1 MENYFAL
8 QPNSGSYVS
17 LKEKV
22 FQKVQAAGINDQIFE
37 SVKKAYED
45 ALAKESILLSHPERK
60 RLLAQILKL
69 VLDDMLK
76 KLDNRSSSV

>member
-8 QPNSGSYVS
+8 QPNSGSYIS

-22 FQKVQAAGINDQIFE
+22 FRKVQAAGINDQIFE

-45 ALAKESILLSHPERK
+45 ALTKENILLSRPERK

-69 VLDDMLK
+69 VLDDMIN
-76 KLDNRSSSV
+76 KLDDRSSSA